1 MIKNNFKIAT
11 RYLFRNSGFS
21 AINMMGLGIGMA
33 ASILIALWIF
43 DELSY
48 DRFHENSNR
57 IYRLEREFFSN
68 GGSKLVPITAAV
80 YANKIIEDYPQ
91 VENVVRLLKRNYS
104 VINEKNVAIKEK
116 MFFADHSFFDIF
128 SISLIAGDRSNV
140 LTEPNTLVLTVNGA
154 KKYFGQKNPLNQTLL
169 IETAGKKVHY
179 MVKGVMENI
188 PDNSHFHFDVLIS
201 FSTLEAHNLV
211 NITEWNDN
219 NLYTYL
225 LLKQGTNIEAF
236 EAKLQDLVKI
246 YANPARSQLMGNTK
260 LSSELKLLLQPIK
273 KIHFNNNSNYAIE
286 PNRNKGLI
294 YLFSFFSLLILL
306 MASFNY
312 VNLSTAIAGKR
323 SLEVGVRKTMGAARK
338 QLIFQFIGESIV
350 LSIVSLGIAFLI
362 IEIALP
368 VFNDF
373 TDKSLSLS
381 SLLKTENLVFILAMV
396 FVTGFLSGLYPAF
409 YLSSFRPIV
418 VLKGKSWQ
426 VWKRFNLRQVLVI
439 MQFSIS
445 IALIIG
451 ALTAN
456 LQLNYFR
463 DKPLGFDRDNILII
477 PVSDK
482 YVKQHIDVFKAELL
496 QQKIVKNLSVSS
508 GIPTSQY
515 VSDNR
520 YSIASKPGEEFFFW
534 FYSIDEN
541 YFETYNIK
549 LIAGQNFTKGQVS
562 NTMNKCIVNES
573 LLKTIGVSNPLEA
586 IGKTLTHS
594 GYKSESKEQIIGVV
608 EDYHMSGLDAKIN
621 PMVHYSNSRGNY
633 ISVKFEEGK
642 SKEILT
648 SVEEVWER
656 QFPHLQVSSSFLEVR
671 YDNLYANER
680 KIQQLL
686 IAFTILA
693 IFIACMGL
701 FGLAAFIVQQKT
713 KEIGIRKVH
722 GASNISIVNLLNGVF
737 IKWVLIAN
745 LISWPIAYYI
755 MDEWLAGFYYRV
767 NLPLWVFILSG
778 LIGLLIAILT
788 VSYQASIAAKSNPL
802 NSLRFE

>member
-1 MIKNNFKIAT
+1 MIQNNFKIAL

-21 AINMMGLGIGMA
+21 AINMIGLGIGMA

-48 DRFHENSNR
+48 DHFHENSSR
-57 IYRLEREFFSN
+57 IYRLEREFIKN
-68 GGSKLVPITAAV
+68 GSARLVPITSAI

-91 VENVVRLLKRNYS
+91 VENVLRLVKRNYS
-104 VINEKNVAIKEK
+104 VINEKNIAIKEK
-116 MFFADHSFFDIF
+116 VFFADHSFFDVF
-128 SISLIAGDRSNV
+128 SLPLISGDLSTI
-140 LTEPNTLVLTVNGA
+140 LSEPNTLVLTAKGA
-154 KKYFGQKNPLNQTLL
+154 KKYFGKEDPLNQTLL
-169 IETAGKKVHY
+169 IETAGKKINY
-179 MVKGVMENI
+179 MVKGVMEDI

-201 FSTLEAHNLV
+201 FSTLEAQRLV
-211 NITEWNDN
+211 NISEWNDN

-225 LLKQGTNIEAF
+225 LLKEGTDVEAF
-236 EAKLQDLVKI
+236 QAKLQNLVKT
-246 YANPARSQLMGNTK
+246 YANPARSQLMGNKK
-260 LSSELKLLLQPIK
+260 LSSELKLLVQPIT
-273 KIHFNNNSNYAIE
+273 KIHFNNDSNYAIE

-338 QLIFQFIGESIV
+338 QLIVQFIGESLV
-350 LSIVSLGIAFLI
+350 LSIISLGIAFLI
-362 IEIALP
+362 IEITLP
-368 VFNDF
+368 TFNNF
-373 TDKSLSLS
+373 TDKSLSLT
-381 SLLKTENLVFILAMV
+381 SLFRAENLIFILAVV

-409 YLSSFRPIV
+409 YLSSFKPIV

-426 VWKRFNLRQVLVI
+426 ILKRFNFRQVLVI
-439 MQFSIS
+439 LQFSIS

-456 LQLNYFR
+456 LQMNYFR
-463 DKPLGFDRDNILII
+463 DKPLGFDRENVLII
-477 PVSDK
+477 PASNK
-482 YVKQHIDVFKAELL
+482 YVSQHIEPFKLELT
-496 QQKIVKNLSVSS
+496 QQNVIESVSSSS
-508 GIPTSQY
+508 GIPTSQS

-541 YFETYNIK
+541 YFETYNIE
-549 LIAGQNFTKGQVS
+549 LIAGQDFAKGS
-562 NTMNKCIVNES
+562 HLSMMNKCIVNES
-573 LLKTIGVSNPLEA
+573 LLKSIGISSPYEA
-586 IGKTLTHS
+586 IGKTLTHF

-608 EDYHMSGLDAKIN
+608 ADYHMGGLDEKIK
-621 PMVHYSNSRGNY
+621 PMVHYAKSNGNY
-633 ISVKFEEGK
+633 ISVKYADGMA
-642 SKEILT
+642 KESLT
-648 SVEEVWER
+648 LVENIWKK
-656 QFPHLQVSSSFLEVR
+656 QFPNIQFSSSFLETR
-671 YDNLYANER
+671 YNNLYANER

-686 IAFTILA
+686 IAFTLLA

-755 MDEWLAGFYYRV
+755 MDEWLAGFHYRV
-767 NLPLWVFILSG
+767 NLPLWIFILSG
-778 LIGLLIAILT
+778 LMGLLIATLT
-788 VSYQASIAAKSNPL
+788 VSYQASLAARSNPL

>member
-1 MIKNNFKIAT
+1 MIQNNLKIAT
-11 RYLFRNSGFS
+11 RYLFRNSGFL
-21 AINMMGLGIGMA
+21 AINMIGLGIGMA

-48 DRFHENSNR
+48 DRFHEKSNR
-57 IYRLEREFFSN
+57 IYRLEREFFQN
-68 GGSKLVPITAAV
+68 GGSRVVPITASI
-80 YANKIIEDYPQ
+80 YATKIIEDYPQ
-91 VENVVRLLKRNYS
+91 VENVVRLAKKDFS
-104 VINEKNVAIKEK
+104 VVNEKDVLIKERV
-116 MFFADHSFFDIF
+116 FFADHSFFNVF
-128 SISLIAGDRSNV
+128 SIPLVSGNQENILV
-140 LTEPNTLVLTVNGA
+140 EPNTLVLSEKGA
-154 KKYFGQKNPLNQTLL
+154 EKYFGKENPINQNLT
-169 IETAGKKVHY
+169 IEASGKRINY
-179 MVKGVMENI
+179 LVKGVMKDI
-188 PDNSHFHFDVLIS
+188 PDNSHFHFDILIS
-201 FSTLEAHNLV
+201 FATLEAN
-211 NITEWNDN
+211 NIVRLTSWNDN

-225 LLKQGTNIEAF
+225 LLKKGAEVDQF
-236 EAKLQDLVKI
+236 ETKLQKMVTSYID
-246 YANPARSQLMGNTK
+246 PARSQLMRGHK
-260 LSSELKLLLQPIK
+260 LSSELKLLIQPLT
-273 KIHFNNNSNYAIE
+273 KIHFNNDSNWAIE

-294 YLFSFFSLLILL
+294 YLFSFFSLMILL

-323 SLEVGVRKTMGAARK
+323 SLEVGVRKTLGAGRK
-338 QLIFQFIGESIV
+338 QLIIQFIGESVV
-350 LSIVSLGIAFLI
+350 LSVISLGIAFLI

-368 VFNDF
+368 TFNNF
-373 TDKSLSLS
+373 TDKSLSLA
-381 SLLKTENLVFILAMV
+381 SLFKAENLVFILAIV

-409 YLSSFRPIV
+409 YLSSFKPIV

-426 VWKRFNLRQVLVI
+426 IFRKFNFRQVLVI

-463 DKPLGFDRDNILII
+463 DKPLGFDRENILII
-477 PVSDK
+477 PASNKQVR
-482 YVKQHIDVFKAELL
+482 QHIEPFILELS
-496 QQKIVKNLSVSS
+496 QQNIIKSVSSSS
-508 GIPTSQY
+508 GIPTSQS

-541 YFETYNIK
+541 YFETYDIE
-549 LIAGQNFTKGQVS
+549 LIAGQNFSKNQQL
-562 NTMNKCIVNES
+562 NTSNKCIVNES
-573 LLKTIGVSNPLEA
+573 LLKSIGINNPNEA
-586 IGKTLTHS
+586 IGKTLTHF

-608 EDYHMSGLDAKIN
+608 ADYHMGGLDEKIKPMLHYAN
-621 PMVHYSNSRGNY
+621 PNGSY
-633 ISVKFEEGK
+633 ISVKYLDA
-642 SKEILT
+642 KEKETL
-648 SVEEVWER
+648 SLVESIWKK
-656 QFPHLQVSSSFLEVR
+656 QFPNIQFSSSFLETR

-686 IAFTILA
+686 ISFTLLA

-737 IKWVLIAN
+737 IKWVFIAN
-745 LISWPIAYYI
+745 IISWPIAYYI
-755 MDEWLAGFYYRV
+755 LDEWLAGFHYRV
-767 NLPLWVFILSG
+767 NLPLWVFVLSG
-778 LIGLLIAILT
+778 LVGLLIAILT
-788 VSYQASIAAKSNPL
+788 VSYQASLAAKSNPL